1 LQTAAPCLVSIRE
14 APEKEEL
21 PRVPLALL
29 DRALTN
35 GLVKVNRV
43 QAFCPKPG
51 MKTVAVIIASSIAL
65 AGVSSVRGA
74 QEEPA
79 PLIPE
84 VVNFSKLIPF
94 LPEAP
99 AAWTADKAEGST
111 DDAGGVKIT
120 TVHRDYKKGT
130 ADNAPTTS
138 ISILDS
144 AANPDY
150 VAATTAAWNLTAS
163 TPEGYTKA
171 LTIEGMPGFETF
183 ENDGRHGTLWLM
195 VAKRYILQIETQAQ
209 DAKDLQD
216 WLKRVDLK
224 KLAEVK

>member
-1 LQTAAPCLVSIRE
+1 MKIVA
-14 APEKEEL
+14 
-21 PRVPLALL
+21 LAL
-29 DRALTN
+29 ALS
-35 GLVKVNRV
+35 
-43 QAFCPKPG
+43 
-51 MKTVAVIIASSIAL
+51 IASLPASN
-65 AGVSSVRGA
+65 VRGA
-74 QEEPA
+74 EEEPA

-84 VVNFSKLIPF
+84 VVDFSKLLPL

-99 AAWTADKAEGST
+99 ADWTADKPEGST
-111 DDAGGVKIT
+111 DESSGVKIT

-130 ADNAPTTS
+130 ADTAPTTS

-144 AANPDY
+144 AANPEY
-150 VAATTAAWNLTAS
+150 VASATAAWNLTAS

-183 ENDGRHGTLWLM
+183 ENEGKHGTLWLM
-195 VAKRYILQIETQAQ
+195 VAKRYILQIETQNQ

-224 KLAEVK
+224 KLAAVK